1 MNDLFSLRGKTAIV
15 TGSTRGIGLMIAR
28 GLVEEGVTV
37 YICGR
42 GEEQC
47 NAVAEQLNKEA
58 MHGGKAIPLAGD
70 LSTELGV
77 MGLANTIKQREN
89 KLDILIN
96 NASIHKITALQQAT
110 FTDFTELMQT
120 NVASL
125 FILTQQLL
133 PLLKQSASIEDPAR
147 IINMG
152 SSIAVENNHWDS
164 YVYAASKAAIHQ
176 ITKDLAN
183 ELSSQGITVNALAPS
198 SFPSQMV
205 EQYLS
210 DNYTLEDIA
219 QGLPLRRVGRPSD
232 MKGIVLF
239 LCSKAGSFITG
250 NIISNDGGISI
261 K

>member
-1 MNDLFSLRGKTAIV
+1 MQDLFSLKGKVAVV
-15 TGSTRGIGLMIAR
+15 TGSTRGIGFMIAQ
-28 GLVEEGVTV
+28 GLVEEGVRV
-37 YICGR
+37 YVCGR
-42 GEEQC
+42 SPSNCDDIASQLMS
-47 NAVAEQLNKEA
+47 NAG
-58 MHGGKAIPLAGD
+58 HGGKAIALAGD
-70 LSTELGV
+70 LSTEGGV
-77 MGLANTIKQREN
+77 IDFANRIKKHEQT
-89 KLDILIN
+89 LDILIN
-96 NASIHKITALQQAT
+96 NASIHKITPLEQAK
-110 FTDFTELMQT
+110 FNDFTQLMHA

-133 PLLKQSASIEDPAR
+133 PLLRQSASVEDPAR

-152 SSIAVENNHWDS
+152 SSIALENNHWNS

-183 ELSSQGITVNALAPS
+183 ELSPQGITVNALAPS

-210 DNYTLEDIA
+210 EQYTLDDIA
-219 QGLPLRRVGRPSD
+219 KGLPLRRVGRPSD

-250 NIISNDGGISI
+250 NIISNDGGVSV